1 MRYRFEWDADKALR
15 NRAKHGVSFRLAT
28 GVFRDPMAIS
38 IFDEDHSIDEDRWV
52 TIGHSLEG
60 KLLVVVHRIREA
72 GSVRT
77 VRIISARRA
86 TRREKRQYEEK
97 A

>member
-1 MRYRFEWDADKALR
+1 MRYRFEWNADKARR

-38 IFDEDHSIDEDRWV
+38 VFDEDHSVAEDRWV

-60 KLLVVVHRIREA
+60 KLLVVVHRIHEA
-72 GSVRT
+72 GLVKT
-77 VRIISARRA
+77 VRLISARRA
-86 TRREKRQYEEK
+86 TRREKRQYEEET
-97 A
+97 